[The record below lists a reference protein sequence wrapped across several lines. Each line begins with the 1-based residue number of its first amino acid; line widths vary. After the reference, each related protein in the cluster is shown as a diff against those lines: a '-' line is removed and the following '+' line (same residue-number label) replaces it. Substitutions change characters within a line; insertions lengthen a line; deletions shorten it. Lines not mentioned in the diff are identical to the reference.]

1 VGPEKLPDGPVPQV
15 GPAPVVELEAG
26 NGAVEGDGTPVRDVS
41 PVPGAV
47 PDFRPVPVPVAETVP
62 FVTGKG
68 TEEDGAGVPVR
79 DPVPGGT
86 AVPDSTPDV

>member
-1 VGPEKLPDGPVPQV
+1 MPDGPVPRV
-15 GPAPVVELEAG
+15 GPALVVELEAG
-26 NGAVEGDGTPVRDVS
+26 NGAVEGDGTFVRDVS

-47 PDFRPVPVPVAETVP
+47 PGTEFRPAPVPVADTVP

-86 AVPDSTPDV
+86 AVPDSDPDV